1 MSNRWKQLS
10 FPVIPVACT
19 VGMLAMTA
27 LPRVSSNSRLAWSV
41 AGAAFVLLAWELLL
55 WVRRRGLA
63 QVFPIEFVSIK
74 SHWVQAAVQFSIMLY
89 WGWFW
94 RDVYAELPLVLTQI
108 LFLYSL
114 EALISWSRGRT
125 WKLGYGP
132 LPIILSTNLL
142 LWFKDDWYI
151 FQFVMIALGV
161 LGKQFMTWKLPD
173 RQGHIFN
180 PSAFGQTVVA
190 LVLIA
195 AVMTKEMTWGPQI
208 AATFEAPDM
217 LIVIFVGGLVVQ
229 YLFGV
234 TLMTLTAAA
243 TLALVNL
250 IYTRVTG
257 VYYFI
262 DLSIAAPI
270 FLGIHLL
277 VTDPSTSPRSN
288 LGRVVFGVS
297 YALSYCVLFRV
308 LDLAGIPTFWDK
320 LLPVPILNLC
330 VPLIDRACRHG
341 ALGRLNAAWE
351 GALSSRKLNLVHMGC
366 WIVLFGAMISTGFAY
381 GAHPGNSLAFWQQA
395 VKDGKPFA
403 ERSLVLEAASQALS
417 TQNGEAFN
425 VLGLAS
431 LSGKGGLPQNRQ
443 AAAQSFSQACDAGDV
458 SGCENVVTQFLF
470 LGEMHSEEAVRRAL
484 QSLEASCAAGG
495 NSKACFLLGTAF
507 EMGRGP
513 QRDLARAAQYFEQ
526 CGAQNVFACKAL
538 ARIALGPQPPTI
550 SPGTVQAT
558 AATLQAAS
566 EQGDAEASWY
576 VAYMYVR
583 GVGLPQD
590 QQQATTHLQRACTQG
605 SAQACEAAKL
615 PEIPPFRKPVPTLPG
630 WSSAD

>member
-1 MSNRWKQLS
+1 MSNSWKQSS

-19 VGMLAMTA
+19 AGMLAMTA
-27 LPRVSSNSRLAWSV
+27 LPRVSSNARLAWSV

-55 WVRRRGLA
+55 WARRRA
-63 QVFPIEFVSIK
+63 HARDFPVEFVAVK

-94 RDVYAELPLVLTQI
+94 RDVYAELPLVAVQI

-142 LWFKDDWYI
+142 LWFKDDWYA

-161 LGKQFMTWKLPD
+161 MGKQFMTWKLPD

-180 PSAFGQTVVA
+180 PSAFGQSLVA

-195 AVMTKEMTWGPQI
+195 TVMTKEMTWGPQI

-234 TLMTLTAAA
+234 TLMTLAAAA

-250 IYTRVTG
+250 VYTQVTG
-257 VYYFI
+257 VYFFI

-288 LGRVVFGVS
+288 LGRVVFGAA
-297 YALSYCVLFRV
+297 YALAYCVLFRA
-308 LDLAGIPTFWDK
+308 LDIAGIPTFWDK

-330 VPLIDRACRHG
+330 VPLIDRVCRHG
-341 ALGRLNAAWE
+341 LLGQLNAAWE
-351 GALSSRKLNLVHMGC
+351 GAFSARKLNLVHMGC
-366 WIVLFGAMISTGFAY
+366 WVVLFGAMITTGFAY
-381 GAHPGNSLAFWQQA
+381 GTHPGNSLAFWQQA

-431 LSGKGGLPQNRQ
+431 LGGKGGLPQNRQ
-443 AAAQSFSQACDAGDV
+443 AAAQSFSQACDAGDI
-458 SGCENVVTQFLF
+458 SGCENVVMQFLF
-470 LGEMHSEEAVRRAL
+470 LREMHSEDGVRRAF

-495 NSKACFLLGTAF
+495 NSKACYLLGTAF
-507 EMGRGP
+507 ELGRGP
-513 QRDLARAAQYFEQ
+513 QRDLARAAHYFQQ
-526 CGAQNVFACKAL
+526 CGTQDLFACKAL
-538 ARIALGPQPPTI
+538 ARLALGPQPPVLET
-550 SPGTVQAT
+550 SVMQAT
-558 AATLQAAS
+558 AATLVAAS
-566 EQGDAEASWY
+566 EGGDAEASWY
-576 VAYMYVR
+576 VAYLCAQ
-583 GVGLPQD
+583 GIGLPPD
-590 QQQATTHLQRACTQG
+590 PQRAAAALKRACDQG
-605 SAQACEAAKL
+605 SSQACEALKL
-615 PEIPPFRKPVPTLPG
+615 PGVPPFRAPVASTPA
-630 WSSAD
+630 WSGGS